1 MIIGLALKNYKTY
14 KNLHY
19 IPISYGSSF
28 SSFLGP
34 NGVGKTSIFEALDK
48 FFYGGE
54 WVINNES
61 KRNQDEAFLSPLF
74 LIPID
79 KIHLAKKDKKIAAL
93 ISNYFW
99 NTDIT
104 EYNPFIK
111 KFKESI
117 ESLKK
122 ISLGVETHYL
132 IFIGVMNKTNEIHI
146 PHFHKDIEK
155 LLDAEDDLSKSDLDE
170 FLKKIKSYYRYIYL
184 PAEAD
189 SLDFTRMESFYVQKL
204 LDEDIKKKIQDSIS
218 KESVKEIN
226 DKLKSFIDE
235 INSSLEKYTYKG
247 KKKDQLTI
255 NDLIDRVFSAYFGIK
270 VLHKKGVGRET
281 IIKDL
286 SSGEKKQALI
296 DLSYALLSR
305 SSHRD
310 YQVVLAIDEPDASMH
325 VAACHDQFE
334 KIANIPRLCD
344 PAPQVLINTHWY
356 GFLPIIRSGNVH
368 SLSNTTSGIDF
379 YSFDLENF
387 REKINQSVK
396 STKAKYPKE
405 IELKSYQD
413 MIQSVVVSMMRDKSY
428 NWIFCEGLSDKIYLE
443 HYLSDI
449 VEEKNLRI
457 VPLGGFKQVRRVYG
471 YLSGPLSDK
480 EAGFRG
486 KAICLVDSD
495 AQSEHVPLQKEIKNL
510 FFKRIVRIES
520 ESSIKIVDVDSQHV
534 SPAEV
539 EFSLREE
546 VLSALIKATNLH
558 GEMQN
563 FAVLKDI
570 FSRTTLQ
577 HGSNNLLDFLNLN
590 IKDKK
595 NNNGK
600 LF

>member
-255 NDLIDRVFSAYFGIK
+255 NDLIDRVFAAYFGIK

-379 YSFDLENF
+379 YSFNLENF

-480 EAGFRG
+480 EAGFKG

-495 AQSEHVPLQKEIKNL
+495 AQAEYVPLHKEIKNL
-510 FFKRIVRIES
+510 FSKE
-520 ESSIKIVDVDSQHV
+520 
-534 SPAEV
+534 
-539 EFSLREE
+539 
-546 VLSALIKATNLH
+546 
-558 GEMQN
+558 
-563 FAVLKDI
+563 
-570 FSRTTLQ
+570 
-577 HGSNNLLDFLNLN
+577 
-590 IKDKK
+590 
-595 NNNGK
+595 
-600 LF
+600 